1 MKISKSFNILKEK
14 NKLDK
19 NVKENEKKEKTRKEK
34 KKFLTDRR
42 R

>member
-14 NKLDK
+14 IKLDK
-19 NVKENEKKEKTRKEK
+19 NVKKNEKKEKTRKEK